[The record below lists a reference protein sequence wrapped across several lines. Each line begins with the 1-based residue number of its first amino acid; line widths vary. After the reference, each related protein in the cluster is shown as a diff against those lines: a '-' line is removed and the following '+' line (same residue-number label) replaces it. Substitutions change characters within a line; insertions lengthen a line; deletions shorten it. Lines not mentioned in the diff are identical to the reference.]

1 MARRKFKA
9 KPRSRSKPKL
19 NLIDTGVSLLI
30 ANSVS
35 NNVTGLNLRDFLFAG
50 TGLSSTDER
59 GFNPNYSKANRD
71 WNNNVT
77 LMEIFGG
84 SQLMA
89 SQGRTETPGQQLIMN
104 AKANAIPL
112 MAAVI
117 GIPIVAVVSKK
128 LLRKPILT
136 PVNKVLKMSGLGVKV

>member
-1 MARRKFKA
+1 MARRKSKA

-59 GFNPNYSKANRD
+59 GFNSTNRN

-89 SQGRTETPGQQLIMN
+89 SQGRTETPGQQLAMN

-112 MAAVI
+112 MVAVI
-117 GIPIVAVVSKK
+117 GIPIVAKVSKK
-128 LLRKPILT
+128 FLRAPILT
-136 PVNKVLKMSGLGVKV
+136 PVNRVLKMSGLGVKV

>member
-1 MARRKFKA
+1 MARRKSKA

-35 NNVTGLNLRDFLFAG
+35 TNVTGLNLREFLFAG
-50 TGLSSTDER
+50 TGLASTDER
-59 GFNPNYSKANRD
+59 GFNPTNRN

-89 SQGRTETPGQQLIMN
+89 TKGRTETPGQQLVMN
-104 AKANAIPL
+104 AKANAVPL
-112 MAAVI
+112 MVAVI
-117 GIPIVAVVSKK
+117 GIPIVAKVSKK
-128 LLRKPILT
+128 FLRAPILT
-136 PVNKVLKMSGLGVKV
+136 PVNRVLKMSGLGVKV

>member
-59 GFNPNYSKANRD
+59 GFNSTNRN

-89 SQGRTETPGQQLIMN
+89 SQGRTETPGQQLAMN

-112 MAAVI
+112 MVAVI
-117 GIPIVAVVSKK
+117 GIPIVAKVSKK
-128 LLRKPILT
+128 FLRAPILT
-136 PVNKVLKMSGLGVKV
+136 PVNRVLKMSGLGVKV

>member
-59 GFNPNYSKANRD
+59 GFNSTNRN

-89 SQGRTETPGQQLIMN
+89 SQGRTETPGQQLVMN

-112 MAAVI
+112 MVAVI
-117 GIPIVAVVSKK
+117 GIPIVAKVSKK
-128 LLRKPILT
+128 FLRAPILT

>member
-59 GFNPNYSKANRD
+59 GFNSTNRN

-89 SQGRTETPGQQLIMN
+89 SQGRTETPGQQLVMN

-112 MAAVI
+112 MVAVI
-117 GIPIVAVVSKK
+117 GIPIVAKVSKK
-128 LLRKPILT
+128 FLRAPILT
-136 PVNKVLKMSGLGVKV
+136 PVNKMLKMSGLGVKV

>member
-1 MARRKFKA
+1 MARRKSKA

-59 GFNPNYSKANRD
+59 GFNSTNRN

-104 AKANAIPL
+104 AKANAVPL
-112 MAAVI
+112 MVAVI
-117 GIPIVAVVSKK
+117 GIPIVAKVSKK
-128 LLRKPILT
+128 FLRAPILT
-136 PVNKVLKMSGLGVKV
+136 PVNKMLKMTGLGVKV

>member
-9 KPRSRSKPKL
+9 KPRSRSKFKL

-59 GFNPNYSKANRD
+59 GFNSTNRN

-89 SQGRTETPGQQLIMN
+89 SQGRTETPGQQLAMN

-112 MAAVI
+112 MVAVI
-117 GIPIVAVVSKK
+117 GIPIVAKVSKK
-128 LLRKPILT
+128 FLRAPILT
-136 PVNKVLKMSGLGVKV
+136 PVNRVLKMSGLGVKV

>member
-1 MARRKFKA
+1 MARRKSKA

-35 NNVTGLNLRDFLFAG
+35 TNVTGLNLRDFLFAG

-59 GFNPNYSKANRD
+59 GFNSTNRN

-89 SQGRTETPGQQLIMN
+89 SQGRTETPGQQLVMN

-112 MAAVI
+112 MVAVI
-117 GIPIVAVVSKK
+117 GIPIVAKVSKK
-128 LLRKPILT
+128 FLRAPILT
-136 PVNKVLKMSGLGVKV
+136 PVNKMLKMSGLGVKV

>member
-1 MARRKFKA
+1 MARRKSKA

-19 NLIDTGVSLLI
+19 NLIDTAVSLLI

-35 NNVTGLNLRDFLFAG
+35 TNVTGLNLREFLFAG
-50 TGLSSTDER
+50 TGLTSTTSA
-59 GFNPNYSKANRD
+59 GFNSTNRN

-89 SQGRTETPGQQLIMN
+89 SQGRTETPGQQLVMN
-104 AKANAIPL
+104 AKANAVPL
-112 MAAVI
+112 AMAVI
-117 GIPIVAVVSKK
+117 GIPIVAKVSKK
-128 LLRKPILT
+128 FLRAPILT
-136 PVNKVLKMSGLGVKV
+136 PVNRVLKMSGLGVKV

>member
-1 MARRKFKA
+1 MARRKSKA

-35 NNVTGLNLRDFLFAG
+35 TNVTGLNLRDFLFAG

-59 GFNPNYSKANRD
+59 GFNSTNRN

-89 SQGRTETPGQQLIMN
+89 SQGRTETPGQQLAMN

-112 MAAVI
+112 MVAVI
-117 GIPIVAVVSKK
+117 GIPIVAKVSKK
-128 LLRKPILT
+128 FLRAPILT
-136 PVNKVLKMSGLGVKV
+136 PVNKVLKMSGLGVTV

>member
-50 TGLSSTDER
+50 TSLSSTDER
-59 GFNPNYSKANRD
+59 GFNSTNRN

-84 SQLMA
+84 SQLNA

-104 AKANAIPL
+104 AKANAVPL
-112 MAAVI
+112 AMAVI
-117 GIPIVAVVSKK
+117 GIPLIAKVSKK
-128 LLRKPILT
+128 FLRAPILT
-136 PVNKVLKMSGLGVKV
+136 PVNKMLKMSGLGVKV

>member
-1 MARRKFKA
+1 MARRKSKA

-30 ANSVS
+30 ANSIS
-35 NNVTGLNLRDFLFAG
+35 TNVTGLNLREFLFAG
-50 TGLSSTDER
+50 TSFASTDER
-59 GFNPNYSKANRD
+59 GFNSTNRN

-77 LMEIFGG
+77 LKEIFGG

-104 AKANAIPL
+104 AKENAVPL
-112 MAAVI
+112 MVAVI
-117 GIPIVAVVSKK
+117 GIPIVAKVSKK
-128 LLRKPILT
+128 FLRAPILT
-136 PVNKVLKMSGLGVKV
+136 PVNKMLKMSGLGVKV

>member
-1 MARRKFKA
+1 MARRKSKA

-35 NNVTGLNLRDFLFAG
+35 TNVTGLNLRDFLFAG
-50 TGLSSTDER
+50 TSLSSTDER
-59 GFNPNYSKANRD
+59 GFNSTNRN

-104 AKANAIPL
+104 AKENAVPL
-112 MAAVI
+112 MVAVI
-117 GIPIVAVVSKK
+117 GIPIVAKVSKK
-128 LLRKPILT
+128 FLRAPILT
-136 PVNKVLKMSGLGVKV
+136 PVNRVLKMSGLGVKV

>member
-1 MARRKFKA
+1 MARRKSKA

-35 NNVTGLNLRDFLFAG
+35 TNVTGLNLRDFLFAG
-50 TGLSSTDER
+50 TSFSSTDER
-59 GFNPNYSKANRD
+59 GFNQTNRN

-89 SQGRTETPGQQLIMN
+89 TKGRTETPGQQMMEN
-104 AKANAIPL
+104 AKANAVPL
-112 MAAVI
+112 AIAVI
-117 GIPIVAVVSKK
+117 GIPMIAKVSKK
-128 LLRKPILT
+128 FLRAPILT
-136 PVNKVLKMSGLGVKV
+136 PVNKMLKMSGLGVKV